1 MRKEAIE
8 FEGMGRK
15 GVRYTT
21 QKTVMEILLRPEV
34 QSASIMK
41 VWGVKPGKFEE
52 GTKKDVLLMIEQFK
66 QDFPS
71 IVCILDQVHRTKEAT
86 DMYEAGLRWG
96 SWSVRN
102 FETVYTSGHRLE
114 HHLGALTAHGSICM
128 AWYAPD
134 AHKRLGKAIPVEKII

>member
-21 QKTVMEILLRPEV
+21 QKTVMEFLLRPEV

-41 VWGVKPGKFEE
+41 VWGVKPGRYEE

-66 QDFPS
+66 QDFPR
-71 IVCILDQVHRTKEAT
+71 IICILDQVHRDKEAL

-96 SWSVRN
+96 SWNVRN
-102 FETVYTSGHRLE
+102 DKTVYTSGHDMAQ
-114 HHLGALTAHGSICM
+114 HLGALVKHGSICM

-134 AHKRLGKAIPVEKII
+134 AHKRLGKQIPMEVIV